1 MEDMRAV
8 GKDAG
13 LKSFEQVR
21 SPQASARPLLTPLQ
35 SRTRLTHLPSSSFQ
49 VKDLHLH
56 PEMFSVANG
65 LLTPTLKSRRVDI
78 RKFFQEQIASMYSKT
93 PI

>member
-1 MEDMRAV
+1 M
-8 GKDAG
+8 
-13 LKSFEQVR
+13 
-21 SPQASARPLLTPLQ
+21 
-35 SRTRLTHLPSSSFQ
+35 
-49 VKDLHLH
+49 KDLHLH

>member
-1 MEDMRAV
+1 MRAV

-21 SPQASARPLLTPLQ
+21 LHSPSFNLPYSPD
-35 SRTRLTHLPSSSFQ
+35 RTDSPSSSLQ